1 MDIISQKKS
10 LRQEFKA
17 KRASFTAEAVTAKSK
32 KICDN
37 FINNLLP
44 KIYTNSAQ
52 IFSLYL
58 SANNEVETAEIKN
71 FFQKNNIKFSY
82 PKITKLDCEL
92 DFIGFELNQKFT
104 KNIFFDK
111 IFEPE
116 NGEKVFPDILIIP
129 LLAFDH
135 NLQRLGMGGGFFDRT
150 IAYLKNKNPK
160 LITIALAYDLQRFD
174 EKLPIEKTDSSLDF
188 VVCEEEIFSSK

>member
-10 LRQEFKA
+10 LRQKFKA
-17 KRASFTAEAVTAKSK
+17 KRASLTDEAVAEKSK

-71 FFQKNNIKFSY
+71 FFQKNHINFSY
-82 PKITKLDCEL
+82 PKITKLGCEL
-92 DFIGFELNQKFT
+92 DFIAFELNQKFT

-150 IAYLKNKNPK
+150 ITYLKNKNPK

-174 EKLPIEKTDSSLDF
+174 EKLPIEKTDCALDF